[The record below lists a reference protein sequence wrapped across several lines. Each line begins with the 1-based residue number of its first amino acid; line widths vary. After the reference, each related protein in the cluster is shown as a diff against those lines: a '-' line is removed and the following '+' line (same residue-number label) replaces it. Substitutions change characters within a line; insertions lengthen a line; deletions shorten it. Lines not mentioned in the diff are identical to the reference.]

1 MRNLI
6 SLIFIFISFNLI
18 SQDIQLTLSD
28 KQVVNNQ
35 WIFTLS
41 MTVINVQGGN
51 WGAMNI
57 RNNIEVPSGVE
68 IDYATS
74 IVTPLSTQIFNAT
87 VTTFPGGQVAGTA
100 KLSIN
105 FERNTTVP
113 NIGVGTTVSLGFFT
127 INFTNNIPGA
137 NLITPRPFASSGTGT
152 SFWVDKDDVNA
163 DRRPFSLFLQQPLP
177 IKLSLFDVVKYD
189 ATSAKIDWKSAKE
202 VNSDF
207 FDLERSE
214 DGVSWTQVTTIKAA
228 GNTSNTQEY
237 SYIDSNL
244 PGTRTSNKIFYYR
257 LRMVD
262 LDGSFAYSDVRGVNF
277 TRSKA
282 EEYLTVYPSPTANR
296 LNIDMSS
303 FTLDNG
309 DISLEIYDQLG
320 KRVMTKDII
329 GTGIELIDVSD
340 LPASVYVLKVTQDIK
355 IHTKQFVKID

>member
-1 MRNLI
+1 MRNKILTFLFLYI
-6 SLIFIFISFNLI
+6 TFFSSAQFIQDNYSFTIEQGTSSFIVSAIFIHPTNPPPITGDEISDIVFAIKLPLAYTNSNISFGVI
-18 SQDIQLTLSD
+18 STDYNIIKNGTLKSRPTFKYQDFSTNAPLTVTS
-28 KQVVNNQ
+28 
-35 WIFTLS
+35 
-41 MTVINVQGGN
+41 N
-51 WGAMNI
+51 WI
-57 RNNIEVPSGVE
+57 RNVPVLLATIPYTLFSPMSGDQAFLASFGEVSNNLPNINIEFDDFTPEVSG
-68 IDYATS
+68 
-74 IVTPLSTQIFNAT
+74 F
-87 VTTFPGGQVAGTA
+87 VA
-100 KLSIN
+100 
-105 FERNTTVP
+105 
-113 NIGVGTTVSLGFFT
+113 
-127 INFTNNIPGA
+127 
-137 NLITPRPFASSGTGT
+137 
-152 SFWVDKDDVNA
+152 
-163 DRRPFSLFLQQPLP
+163 LP